1 MSANN
6 FLLTTAYPIDKIA
19 FMYENEWT
27 PTGFDS
33 ETGVASQIFPVL
45 TGIDAPN
52 IVLGEWSDDDWN
64 TSYPL
69 GASKYVGGWYQRDS
83 SSLLYEK
90 RTTVNT
96 FGYTGDTI
104 SQEPD
109 SNGFLLGVSSS
120 YSDKVKFRAYVFV
133 PESYW
138 DAETQKTASV
148 SNPLVLDTRE
158 NYPKLVEDR
167 IVQLTANTPVTV
179 YHNLGFKPYIRAW
192 SSTVASSLK
201 DAIFLSSCDEIL
213 SLDAEK
219 IVFQSSSNGFIY
231 YRIYADEI

>member
-33 ETGVASQIFPVL
+33 ETGVASQIFSVL

-69 GASKYVGGWYQRDS
+69 GATKYVGGWYQRDS

-90 RTTVNT
+90 STSVNT
-96 FGYTGDTI
+96 FGYIGETL

-109 SNGFLLGVSSS
+109 SNGFLVGVTSS
-120 YSDKVKFRAYVFV
+120 YPDKVKFRAYVFV

-138 DAETQKTASV
+138 NAEAQKTASV
-148 SNPLVLDTRE
+148 SNHLVLDTRE

-167 IVQLTANTPVTV
+167 IIQLTANTPVTV

-201 DAIFLSSCDEIL
+201 NAIFLSSCDEIL
-213 SLDAEK
+213 SLDTEK